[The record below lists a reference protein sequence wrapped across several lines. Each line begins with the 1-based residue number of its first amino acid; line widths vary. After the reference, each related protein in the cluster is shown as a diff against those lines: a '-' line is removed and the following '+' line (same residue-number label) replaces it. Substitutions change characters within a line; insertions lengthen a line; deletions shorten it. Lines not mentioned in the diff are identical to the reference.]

1 MDKILYV
8 TDAVRLNRSCVE
20 FACYLCNL
28 THSHLTGVFLE
39 NRELELRSH
48 EQINEIAA
56 IPSIPGGR
64 FDEQKE
70 LYRDDSIR
78 RFTHT
83 CGYNGVNCITHI
95 NPGIPLTEV
104 VTESRYA
111 DLIVVDAASS
121 FKWKEE
127 GMPSTF
133 ALDLLKHSECP
144 VFIAPDNFNGVE
156 EIVFAFNGSATAMF
170 AIKQFTYLFPE
181 LSHHKATLLV
191 VSENGR
197 KVDNE
202 VWLKEWL
209 DDHYDDVAIDVQ
221 ENARAGDGLLEQL
234 FKKDNAIIVMG
245 AFGRSALSELFIPN
259 PGNAV
264 VRMVN
269 QPIFI
274 AHA

>member
-1 MDKILYV
+1 MEKILYV
-8 TDAVRLNRSCVE
+8 TDAVRLNRGCVE

-48 EQINEIAA
+48 DQINQMAA
-56 IPSIPGGR
+56 ISSIPGGR

-104 VTESRYA
+104 VRESRYA

-121 FKWKEE
+121 FTGKEE
-127 GMPSTF
+127 GTPSAF

-144 VFIAPDNFNGVE
+144 VVIAPDSFNGIE
-156 EIVFAFNGSATAMF
+156 EIVFAYNGSAAAMY

-181 LSHHKATLLV
+181 LSNKKATLLIV
-191 VSENGR
+191 AEEGSDI
-197 KVDNE
+197 KNE
-202 VWLKEWL
+202 IWLKEWL
-209 DDHYDDVAIDVQ
+209 DDHYEDVAIDIHQ
-221 ENARAGDGLLEQL
+221 DPKTGAALLEEL
-234 FKKDNAIIVMG
+234 FSRDNAMIVMG
-245 AFGRSALSELFIPN
+245 AFGRSALSEMFVPN
-259 PGNAV
+259 PGTAV
-264 VRMVN
+264 IKMVN
-269 QPIFI
+269 QPVFI